1 MVLGQ
6 KMELLT
12 NKSRKLHLEMGLV
25 YEICNKLYADAAK

>member
-12 NKSRKLHLEMGLV
+12 NKSKKLHLEMGLV
-25 YEICNKLYADAAK
+25 YEIYNKLYAGAAK